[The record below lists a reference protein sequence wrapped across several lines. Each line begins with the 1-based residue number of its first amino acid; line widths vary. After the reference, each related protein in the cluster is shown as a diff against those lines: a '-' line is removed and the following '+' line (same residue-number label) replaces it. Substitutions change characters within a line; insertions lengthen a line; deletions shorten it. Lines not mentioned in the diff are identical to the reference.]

1 MEYEKLIGQ
10 TEEKAF
16 EELSGMD
23 VRVVDFSRP
32 DKFHAETKA
41 SKRVV
46 RIIEKDGKTVMY
58 VAGFCDET
66 K

>member
-1 MEYEKLIGQ
+1 MNYEKLIGLPVD
-10 TEEKAF
+10 KAL
-16 EELSGMD
+16 EILSGED
-23 VRVVDFSRP
+23 VSVIDFSQP

-46 RIIEKDGKTVMY
+46 KVVEKDGKPVIY
-58 VAGFCDET
+58 SAGFCDEI